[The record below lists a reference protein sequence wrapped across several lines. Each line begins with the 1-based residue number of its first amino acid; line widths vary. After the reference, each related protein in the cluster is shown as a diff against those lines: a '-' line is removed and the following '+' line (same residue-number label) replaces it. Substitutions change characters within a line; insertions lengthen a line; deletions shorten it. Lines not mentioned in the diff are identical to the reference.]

1 MRAPSMFLR
10 RAPSI
15 APQQAAERLAA
26 GELVL
31 VDVRE
36 SAELRAGRVHG
47 AINIPLRE
55 LTTRVGELDG
65 KRPIAF
71 LCRSGARSSSAARVA
86 AKAGFDAVNVRGGMN
101 AWARA
106 GLPVTR

>member
-1 MRAPSMFLR
+1 MFLR
-10 RAPSI
+10 RTPSI
-15 APQQAAERLAA
+15 APQQAAERLTA
-26 GELVL
+26 GELAL

-65 KRPIAF
+65 ERPIAF
-71 LCRSGARSSSAARVA
+71 LCRSGARSSSAARIA
-86 AKAGFDAVNVRGGMN
+86 AKAGFDAVNVRGGMI